1 MNLSSISQFTIWILV
16 VPANNYSTVIC
27 GLPLVDCSHL
37 GFVLQFILFHFQ
49 IILTFVVIFLLN
61 SWENPILTFFMFS
74 GRAAL
79 QKRIMTLLR
88 KIEHC
93 TPGCLQV
100 KFHCI
105 IYSSLD
111 PIFNI
116 FLRHG
121 KIHSKIGIL
130 PLSSYS
136 LIQKLAWKK
145 GKPMNLFT
153 DQPATGEHLIRA
165 RNTNGTWGL
174 FFFCWEN
181 TRGMFITLLL
191 KLGSSQRV
199 G

>member
-1 MNLSSISQFTIWILV
+1 
-16 VPANNYSTVIC
+16 
-27 GLPLVDCSHL
+27 
-37 GFVLQFILFHFQ
+37 
-49 IILTFVVIFLLN
+49 
-61 SWENPILTFFMFS
+61 MFS

-105 IYSSLD
+105 IYSTLD
-111 PIFNI
+111 PIFKN

-121 KIHSKIGIL
+121 KIHSKIGIS

-136 LIQKLAWKK
+136 LIRKLAWKK

-153 DQPATGEHLIRA
+153 DQPANGEHLIRA
-165 RNTNGTWGL
+165 RNMNSRFVCLFL
-174 FFFCWEN
+174 FFLWGKYP
-181 TRGMFITLLL
+181 GMFVTLLL